1 MRWGVKFFTWRL
13 LNEKQSRQ
21 AGNTHRQAGNTHVD
35 GQEDFCCIMRNPGQM
50 KDNLVISNF

>member
-13 LNEKQSRQ
+13 LNEKQS
-21 AGNTHRQAGNTHVD
+21 RQAGNTHVD